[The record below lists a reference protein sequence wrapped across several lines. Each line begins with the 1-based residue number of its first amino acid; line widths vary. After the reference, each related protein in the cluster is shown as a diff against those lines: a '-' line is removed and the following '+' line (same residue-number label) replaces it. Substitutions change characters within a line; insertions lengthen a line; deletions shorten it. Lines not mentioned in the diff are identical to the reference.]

1 MRPATPD
8 RHVAVIGAGG
18 GAGGAALHAALGDA
32 RYDRVTV
39 LTTRRFLRM
48 PSRLADA
55 VVKEGDWPAALP
67 AAGHAVIV
75 FDTVRRARERV
86 YWQPAR
92 ADLVPLATALHAQ
105 GVRTLEVVL
114 ADSPDPSPAERQA
127 LASLG
132 WNRLD
137 VHPAVVAV
145 PPPAPTGP
153 WLERLALW
161 LIRTLVATLRMA
173 QASYGARRPSKRGQ
187 RLR

>member
-1 MRPATPD
+1 MRPAPAE
-8 RHVAVIGAGG
+8 RHVVVIGAGG

-32 RYDRVTV
+32 GYDQVTV
-39 LTTRRFLRM
+39 LTTHRFLRM
-48 PSRLADA
+48 PPRLADA
-55 VVKEGDWPAALP
+55 GVKDDDWAAALP

-105 GVRTLEVVL
+105 GVRTLEVVT

-132 WNRLD
+132 WDRLD
-137 VHPAVVAV
+137 MHPAVVAV

-161 LIRTLVATLRMA
+161 LIRTLVATLQMA
-173 QASYGARRPSKRGQ
+173 QAAYGRRPPR
-187 RLR
+187 

>member
-1 MRPATPD
+1 MRSVPLQ
-8 RHVAVIGAGG
+8 RHVVLIGAGG

-32 RYDRVTV
+32 RYERVTV

-55 VVKEGDWPAALP
+55 VVKEDAWAAALP

-105 GVRTLEVVL
+105 GARTLEVVL
-114 ADSPDPSPAERQA
+114 ADSPQPSAAERQA
-127 LASLG
+127 LACLA
-132 WNRLD
+132 WDRLD
-137 VHPAVVAV
+137 MHQAVMPA
-145 PPPAPTGP
+145 PPPVPGGP

-161 LIRTLVATLRMA
+161 LIRVLIATMEMA
-173 QASYGARRPSKRGQ
+173 QAAYRRPPR
-187 RLR
+187 